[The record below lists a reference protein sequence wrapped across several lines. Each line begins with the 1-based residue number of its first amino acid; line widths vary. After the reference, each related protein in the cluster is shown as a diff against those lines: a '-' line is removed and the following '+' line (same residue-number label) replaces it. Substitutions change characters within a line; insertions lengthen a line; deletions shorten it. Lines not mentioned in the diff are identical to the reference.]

1 MLGILPEGYRP
12 ARTITLFEAGTG
24 ADGLSTRFHI
34 NRTGTVAAFNVP
46 AGTTVT
52 LDNGHFMGEQ

>member
-1 MLGILPEGYRP
+1 MAVQLVATEDFD
-12 ARTITLFEAGTG
+12 LFEAGTG

-34 NRTGTVAAFNVP
+34 NRNGTVAAFNVP